1 MPDEPGGPTATG
13 GSTPPRPNPPQRPGR
28 SDGADAVA
36 ALLKSL
42 EERSGLSGG
51 ADGLR
56 RRWLPIVAIFAAL
69 FVLGSSIYQVEAEE
83 VGVVTRFQ
91 KVARVVPPGLNVKLP
106 LIERVIRVPVE
117 RQLKEEFGFRTVED
131 GRSERFVRVG
141 DEALML
147 TGDLNVANVEW
158 TVQYR
163 VIDPFAYLFNV
174 RNNRETLRA
183 SSESLMR
190 EVVGDRT
197 VSEVLTIGRQDIE
210 TRVQDDLNDLV
221 RRYEMG
227 ISIVQVVLQDVTPP
241 DAVRASWDEVNQ
253 AQQQRDR
260 MINDARAAFN
270 RDVPRAAGE
279 AQEEVLR
286 AQAYSVDRI
295 NRSLGE
301 VSRFLAL
308 HDEYRRSPE
317 VTRNRLYLEAMEQI
331 LGNVEGKV
339 FVDSSLEGLIP
350 LLQLGGA
357 GGAAATVTPVP
368 VPTVAGGRP

>member
-1 MPDEPGGPTATG
+1 MPDTPGGPTTTG

-28 SDGADAVA
+28 NDGADAVA
-36 ALLKSL
+36 ALLRSL

-56 RRWLPIVAIFAAL
+56 RRWLPIMAIFAVL

-91 KVARVVPPGLNVKLP
+91 KVARVVAPGLNVKLP

-350 LLQLGGA
+350 LLQIGGA
-357 GGAAATVTPVP
+357 GGAATLTPVP
-368 VPTVAGGRP
+368 VPTAAGGRP